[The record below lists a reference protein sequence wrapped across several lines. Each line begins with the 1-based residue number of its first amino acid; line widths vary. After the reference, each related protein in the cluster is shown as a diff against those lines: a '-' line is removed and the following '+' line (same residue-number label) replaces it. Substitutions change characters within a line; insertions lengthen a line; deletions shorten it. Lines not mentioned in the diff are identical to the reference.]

1 MKKVLAVI
9 LAAVMCVMCAV
20 PAVLAA
26 DGSYTKAHSVTTLA
40 EQSKMFTIVPVDADS
55 NYVADGGTFKFKIEP
70 TGGYEENDTTCY
82 RAFAADSYYVD
93 IINGNEDNIAEFTF
107 DGRDHLIPDEN
118 GVYTIGT
125 AQKGIDRDIVIVAYN
140 LVNNGGSSIINFLT
154 RLGQF
159 FADLINWFFGLGLKP
174 GTRG

>member
-93 IINGNEDNIAEFTF
+93 IINGNEDNIAKFTF

-174 GTRG
+174 GARG